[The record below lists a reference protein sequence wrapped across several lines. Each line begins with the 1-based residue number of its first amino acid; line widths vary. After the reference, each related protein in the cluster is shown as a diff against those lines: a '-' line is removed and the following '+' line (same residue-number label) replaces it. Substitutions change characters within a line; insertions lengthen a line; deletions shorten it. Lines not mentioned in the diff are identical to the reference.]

1 LIGRRCGEGFTA
13 DIFATVGLGKASASA
28 IERLVQQSEVLVS
41 DLSTNGGA
49 AALINVRKDYMLE
62 K

>member
-1 LIGRRCGEGFTA
+1 M
-13 DIFATVGLGKASASA
+13 FATVGLGKASASA

-41 DLSTNGGA
+41 DLSTNGGS